1 MHQNRLPLVSV
12 IIVNW
17 NSKAFLR
24 KCLDKLF
31 SNEEKVLFEVIVID
45 NASNDGTSEMV
56 EKEFP
61 DVRFFQLSE
70 NLGFAGANN
79 LASKKA
85 QGQVLLFLNPDT
97 EPSPG
102 TLGILAEIVIKE
114 KEAGAAGCLLLN
126 SDGSVQLSS
135 LMPFP
140 TITNEIL
147 DNEFLI
153 KLFKNSDFWGVKALF
168 SKQKIEMT
176 PVKVISGACLAVKK
190 DDFDTIGGFS
200 EDYFM
205 YSEDVDLCFRLHKL
219 GKTNLYTNR
228 CTVVHHGGGSAKQH
242 PVSAFSTKMMLESKK
257 KYFRK
262 NHGPFYAF
270 LFCIAIMLVSLARL
284 ILITISFPAI
294 LGRGFTRL
302 KNMYRKWAISLL
314 WSCSNLREW

>member
-153 KLFKNSDFWGVKALF
+153 KLFKNSDFWGVSSF

-219 GKTNLYTNR
+219 GKTNSIQTDVQWFIM
-228 CTVVHHGGGSAKQH
+228 VVGVQTASCK
-242 PVSAFSTKMMLESKK
+242 
-257 KYFRK
+257 
-262 NHGPFYAF
+262 
-270 LFCIAIMLVSLARL
+270 CI
-284 ILITISFPAI
+284 
-294 LGRGFTRL
+294 
-302 KNMYRKWAISLL
+302 
-314 WSCSNLREW
+314 

>member
-1 MHQNRLPLVSV
+1 
-12 IIVNW
+12 
-17 NSKAFLR
+17 
-24 KCLDKLF
+24 
-31 SNEEKVLFEVIVID
+31 
-45 NASNDGTSEMV
+45 
-56 EKEFP
+56 
-61 DVRFFQLSE
+61 
-70 NLGFAGANN
+70 
-79 LASKKA
+79 
-85 QGQVLLFLNPDT
+85 
-97 EPSPG
+97 
-102 TLGILAEIVIKE
+102 
-114 KEAGAAGCLLLN
+114 
-126 SDGSVQLSS
+126 
-135 LMPFP
+135 MPFP

-176 PVKVISGACLAVKK
+176 PVKVISGACLAVKNE
-190 DDFDTIGGFS
+190 DFDTIGGFS

-284 ILITISFPAI
+284 ILITISFQQ
-294 LGRGFTRL
+294 F
-302 KNMYRKWAISLL
+302 WAEASQTKICIENGQFHYYGHVPIFGNGNISFFKITPI
-314 WSCSNLREW
+314 SFITNR